1 MAKEHTAIQQ
11 ALKELLK
18 RSEQTRKGVQKNTS
32 QKRDACAL
40 VLKCAPLIG
49 IPPHMSSRT
58 RPLRAPCTT
67 FPRASMRATRQ
78 PSGAPTARRK
88 HAKSCEDTVQKTVKK
103 VKAVRARR
111 LPLNDLRNQVIQ
123 MTDTIEKD
131 LA

>member
-1 MAKEHTAIQQ
+1 
-11 ALKELLK
+11 
-18 RSEQTRKGVQKNTS
+18 
-32 QKRDACAL
+32 
-40 VLKCAPLIG
+40 
-49 IPPHMSSRT
+49 
-58 RPLRAPCTT
+58 
-67 FPRASMRATRQ
+67 MRATRQ